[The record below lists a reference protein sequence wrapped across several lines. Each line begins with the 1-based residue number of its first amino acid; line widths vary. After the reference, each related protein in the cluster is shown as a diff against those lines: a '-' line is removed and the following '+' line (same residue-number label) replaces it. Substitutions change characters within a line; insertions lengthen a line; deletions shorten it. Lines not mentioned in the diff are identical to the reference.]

1 MSRSLRVIG
10 RILMVFLA
18 LLGAGMATVL
28 IVFPRSEPASDL
40 SIDLTPARVERGRY
54 LVEHVANCLD
64 CHSERD
70 WDYYGGPVM
79 AGTEG
84 QGAPLRVLRPH
95 VLSANITPAA
105 LGDWTDGE
113 IVRAIASGI
122 SRDGRPLH
130 PFMPYDTYARMTN
143 EDLVSVVAYLRGLP
157 PIDNTVPLPEESWP
171 ITLMGRLL
179 PKPYTA
185 PPEVDPTDT
194 VAYGRYLADI
204 AECSFCHGS
213 DFAGGRE
220 FDIPGTDQRWASV
233 NLTPHPKNR
242 VGTWSREN
250 FVGVFKSFAPP
261 GGREIPGTEINTV
274 MPWYRF
280 AGMIES
286 DLGAI
291 YDYLRTM
298 EPIEPAEADR
308 AEK

>member
-1 MSRSLRVIG
+1 
-10 RILMVFLA
+10 MVLLV
-18 LLGAGMATVL
+18 LLGAGIATVL
-28 IVFPRSEPASDL
+28 TVFPRSETASDL
-40 SIDLTPARVERGRY
+40 SINLTPARIERGRY

-64 CHSERD
+64 CHSDRD
-70 WDYYGGPVM
+70 WNYYGGPVI

-113 IVRAIASGI
+113 IMRAISSGI
-122 SRDGRPLH
+122 SRDGRPLNL
-130 PFMPYDTYARMTN
+130 FMPYDTYARMTR
-143 EDLVSVVAYLRGLP
+143 EDLISVVAYLRTLP
-157 PIDNTVPLPEESWP
+157 PIDNTVPLPKESWP
-171 ITLMGRLL
+171 IRLLERLL
-179 PKPYTA
+179 PKPYRA
-185 PPEVDPTDT
+185 PPEVDPSEP

-204 AECSFCHGS
+204 SECSFCHGS
-213 DFAGGRE
+213 DFADGRE
-220 FDIPGTDQRWASV
+220 FNIPGTDQRSASA

-250 FVGVFKSFAPP
+250 FVSVFKSFAPP

-280 AGMIES
+280 AGMTEA

-291 YDYLRTM
+291 YDYLRTIK
-298 EPIEPAEADR
+298 PIEPGGRVR
-308 AEK
+308 AQLN